1 MTQPKG
7 MNFRKSSKGGWVIF
21 DPKTYVADFGP
32 LNGSLNRAF
41 FLEKNATQCSENE
54 GGGSKAILNFSEN
67 SSYLVA

>member
-32 LNGSLNRAF
+32 LNG
-41 FLEKNATQCSENE
+41 QCSENE